1 MKIGQRVNTPDG
13 PGHIEKIEGDS
24 SNKFQRFGVKHDVF
38 LENKPRM
45 YTEDILFYTRKDVT
59 KGIK

>member
-13 PGHIEKIEGDS
+13 PGHIEKVEGDNS
-24 SNKFQRFGVKHDVF
+24 SKIQRYGVKHDIF
-38 LENKPRM
+38 PKDKPMM
-45 YTEDILFYTRKDVT
+45 YAGDILFYTRKDVT